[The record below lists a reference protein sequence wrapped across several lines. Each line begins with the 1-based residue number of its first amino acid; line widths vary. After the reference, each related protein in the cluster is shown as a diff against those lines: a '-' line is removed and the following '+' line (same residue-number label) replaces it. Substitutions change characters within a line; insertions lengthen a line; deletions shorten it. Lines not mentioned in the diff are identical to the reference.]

1 MQLQKKLC
9 HGAPFYVLGPVV
21 TDVAPGYDHITS
33 AIGGALAASSGADF
47 LCYVTPAEHLRL
59 PDNKDVKEGII
70 AARIAAHAADI
81 AKGLSGSIEWDHQMS
96 EARRDL
102 DWDRM
107 LKLAMDPKKAKKYR
121 ESSMPYDTSVCS
133 MCGDMC
139 AVKRSQ
145 KVLGDRHDHSNK

>member
-1 MQLQKKLC
+1 
-9 HGAPFYVLGPVV
+9 VV

-33 AIGGALAASSGADF
+33 AIGGALAASHGADF

-59 PDNKDVKEGII
+59 PDNHDVKEGIV

-81 AKGLSGSIEWDHQMS
+81 AKGLPGAAEWDHQMS
-96 EARRDL
+96 KARREL
-102 DWDRM
+102 DWARM
-107 LKLAMDPKKAKKYR
+107 MELAMDPEKAQAYR
-121 ESSMPYDTSVCS
+121 DASMPYDESVCT

-145 KVLGDRHDHSNK
+145 KVLSHE